1 MDHKHKRYH
10 FLSHGWNKPKSQIQ
24 QADGK
29 RPVGINK
36 IGITP
41 KTLQGSPVLTSSLQ
55 GINCKN
61 SEPDHRDVGQYWETL
76 SGYLHQ
82 GWATRSAWVVGT
94 ASLLPRCHE
103 HCILFPWTATSVKA
117 SILWHS
123 WRRQSALCYYMLYFS
138 SYYLIM
144 FFSLAKHCSRITGK
158 QGHLEHS

>member
-10 FLSHGWNKPKSQIQ
+10 FLSHGWNEPKSQIQ

-29 RPVGINK
+29 CPVGINK

-61 SEPDHRDVGQYWETL
+61 CEPDHRDVGQYWETL
-76 SGYLHQ
+76 SGYLDQ
-82 GWATRSAWVVGT
+82 GWTTQSVWVVGT
-94 ASLLPRCHE
+94 ASLLLRCHE
-103 HCILFPWTATSVKA
+103 HCILFPWTVTSVKA
-117 SILWHS
+117 SILPHS

-144 FFSLAKHCSRITGK
+144 FLPWQSIVHV
-158 QGHLEHS
+158 